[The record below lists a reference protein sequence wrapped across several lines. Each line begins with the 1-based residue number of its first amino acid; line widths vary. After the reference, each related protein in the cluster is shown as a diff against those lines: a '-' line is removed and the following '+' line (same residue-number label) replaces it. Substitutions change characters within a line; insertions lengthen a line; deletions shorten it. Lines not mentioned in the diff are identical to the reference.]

1 MGMKETLDKL
11 IENAMMPNNEIA
23 VRDLLETMDKI
34 EIGILK
40 EAAPAFDQ
48 LCVSWEEEITKS
60 DDKANICVHLA
71 ELSIVDTPSFRG
83 PLNAAIR
90 KLLPPY
96 LASGAVI
103 KAIGARDENTSA
115 HDAALRLHK
124 LQHLRSTALVYQW
137 GNRQWSKIHGI
148 DNVTGTIAVSTLDSG
163 SVSSVPIANAIFSL
177 HFFNMTPEIMN
188 LLYPGKTNYK
198 SSSEYRKVFTDC
210 TLSELSE
217 PKLKDVIRSIMVP
230 TIMSDDTFEGWW
242 KLETAKSA
250 AASTIRPFWEARS
263 VLELHTLIS
272 ETIKATG
279 EVKICEE
286 ASLTL
291 KKLFE
296 RLRKDMQPKDVSM
309 LTECISELAEA
320 GTPEVIANMLSPLRG
335 KVCFWPAEITAEMPL
350 APLEP
355 WGKLSVKLLGGFVK
369 ASSLLYTQEEMALL
383 GTLLPQKCIGV
394 VFATLPEQI
403 VQETILAQKT
413 YSCDLILWIFK
424 NRNALPKKI
433 STEIDMA
440 RCIAALSTEGLPKE
454 WGAALRDLKKAVF
467 DKADF
472 QKYLIENAD
481 GDIPG
486 FIGGLQRYRSFQ
498 PGERQSV
505 MVKLSRQ
512 SQDIKDYLESGA
524 GSKLMGAAA
533 KTTTEE
539 APLTS
544 IASHKKLAD
553 ELHDLISVQIPEN
566 SAAVALARSYGDLR
580 ENAEYDAAKERRRY
594 LHRRRSE
601 LEKTLGFIQPTD
613 FKNVEI
619 KDHAVIGSVVT
630 LAAAD
635 GAEQVY
641 TLLGAWDGDP
651 DKRYISYKTKI
662 GEALLDKKIGDSV
675 EIPGAGKFTIKA
687 VSALPEDLRKALACE
702 D

>member
-40 EAAPAFDQ
+40 EASTAFDQ

-115 HDAALRLHK
+115 HDAALRLRK

-198 SSSEYRKVFTDC
+198 SSAEYRKVFTDC

-217 PKLKDVIRSIMVP
+217 QKLKDVILSIMVP
-230 TIMSDDTFEGWW
+230 KVMGDDTFEGWW
-242 KLETAKSA
+242 KLETAKT
-250 AASTIRPFWEARS
+250 AASNVRPFWEARS
-263 VLELHTLIS
+263 VLELHTLI
-272 ETIKATG
+272 TDA
-279 EVKICEE
+279 VKENGKVEICEE
-286 ASLTL
+286 ASLIL

-296 RLRKDMQPKDVSM
+296 RLRKDMQPKDVAM
-309 LTECISELAEA
+309 LTECIALLADA
-320 GTPEVIANMLSPLRG
+320 GTQEVIANMLTPLRG
-335 KVCFWPAEITAEMPL
+335 KVSFWPTEITAEMPL

-369 ASSLLYTQEEMALL
+369 ATSLLYTQEEMALL
-383 GTLLPQKCIGV
+383 GTFLPQKCISV
-394 VFATLPEQI
+394 VFTTLPDQI

-424 NRNALPKKI
+424 NRNSLPKKI
-433 STEIDMA
+433 STGIDMA
-440 RCIAALSTEGLPKE
+440 RCISALSTEGLPKE
-454 WGAALRDLKKAVF
+454 WGAAFRDLKKAVF
-467 DKADF
+467 DKEDF
-472 QKYLIENAD
+472 QKYLIDNAD

-486 FIGGLQRYRSFQ
+486 LIGGLQRYRSFQ
-498 PGERQSV
+498 AGERQSV
-505 MVKLSRQ
+505 MVKLSRR
-512 SQDIKDYLESGA
+512 SQEVRDYLESGA
-524 GSKLMGAAA
+524 GSKLMGTAD

-594 LHRRRSE
+594 LHRRRAE
-601 LEKTLGFIQPTD
+601 LERTLGFIQPTD
-613 FKNVEI
+613 FKNVEV

-630 LAAAD
+630 LTLAD
-635 GAEQVY
+635 GSDQVY

-662 GEALLDKKIGDSV
+662 GEALLDKKVGDQV
-675 EIPGAGKFTIKA
+675 EIPGAGTCTIKA
-687 VSALPEDLRKALACE
+687 VAALPENLRKALACE

>member
-34 EIGILK
+34 DIGILK

-71 ELSIVDTPSFRG
+71 ELSIVDSPTFRG

-115 HDAALRLHK
+115 HDAALRLRK

-148 DNVTGTIAVSTLDSG
+148 DNVIGTIAVSTLDSG

-198 SSSEYRKVFTDC
+198 SSTEYRRVFTDC

-230 TIMSDDTFEGWW
+230 KVMSDDTFEGWW
-242 KLETAKSA
+242 KLEPAKTTANGA
-250 AASTIRPFWEARS
+250 RPFWEARS
-263 VLELHTLIS
+263 VLELYTLLQNV
-272 ETIKATG
+272 IKDEG
-279 EVKICEE
+279 KVEICEE
-286 ASLTL
+286 ASLSL

-296 RLRKDMQPKDVSM
+296 RLRKDMQPKDVVM
-309 LTECISELAEA
+309 LAECISLLVDA
-320 GTPEVIANMLSPLRG
+320 GTQEVITNMLAPLRG
-335 KVCFWPAEITAEMPL
+335 KASFWPAEITEDMPL
-350 APLEP
+350 APLEC
-355 WGKLSVKLLGGFVK
+355 WGKLPVKQLNGFVK
-369 ASSLLYTQEEMALL
+369 ATSYLYTTEEIARLSTHMPL
-383 GTLLPQKCIGV
+383 KCMNAI
-394 VFATLPEQI
+394 FATLPEQL
-403 VQETILAQKT
+403 VQETIIAQKT
-413 YSCDLILWIFK
+413 YSCDLILWILK
-424 NRNALPKKI
+424 NRNNLPKKL
-433 STEIDMA
+433 STGIDMA
-440 RCIAALSTEGLPKE
+440 RCISALSAEGLPKE

-467 DKADF
+467 TKEDI
-472 QKYLIENAD
+472 QKFLIENAD

-486 FIGGLQRYRSFQ
+486 LIGSLQRYRSYQKQEF
-498 PGERQSV
+498 QSV
-505 MVKLSRQ
+505 LLKLANI
-512 SQDIKDYLESGA
+512 SQEVKDYLESSA
-524 GSKLMGAAA
+524 GSRLTGTNSK
-533 KTTTEE
+533 KTAEE
-539 APLTS
+539 APITS

-594 LHRRRSE
+594 LHRRREE
-601 LEKTLGFIQPTD
+601 LERTLGFIQPTD
-613 FKNVEI
+613 FKNVEV

-630 LAAAD
+630 LTAANGSD
-635 GAEQVY
+635 QVY
-641 TLLGAWDGDP
+641 TILGAWDGDP
-651 DKRYISYKTKI
+651 DKHYVSYKTKI
-662 GEALLDKKIGDSV
+662 GEALLDKKVGDQV
-675 EIPGAGKFTIKA
+675 EIPGIGTCTIKTVA
-687 VSALPEDLRKALACE
+687 ALPEDLRKALACE
-702 D
+702 N

>member
-34 EIGILK
+34 EIGVLK

-96 LASGAVI
+96 LASGTVI

-115 HDAALRLHK
+115 HDAALRLRK

-198 SSSEYRKVFTDC
+198 SSAEYRKVFTDC

-230 TIMSDDTFEGWW
+230 TIMGDDTFEGWW
-242 KLETAKSA
+242 KLETVKTAT
-250 AASTIRPFWEARS
+250 ASTARPFWEARS
-263 VLELHTLIS
+263 VLELYTLIT
-272 ETIKATG
+272 ETLKANS

-394 VFATLPEQI
+394 VFATLPDQI

-486 FIGGLQRYRSFQ
+486 LIGGLQRYRSFQ

-533 KTTTEE
+533 KATTEE

-635 GAEQVY
+635 GTEQVY

>member
-34 EIGILK
+34 EIGVLK

-96 LASGAVI
+96 LASGTVI

-115 HDAALRLHK
+115 HDAALRLRK

-198 SSSEYRKVFTDC
+198 SSAEYRKVFTDC
-210 TLSELSE
+210 TLSELSDQ
-217 PKLKDVIRSIMVP
+217 KLKDVIHSIMVP
-230 TIMSDDTFEGWW
+230 TIMGEDTFEGWW
-242 KLETAKSA
+242 KLETAKTA
-250 AASTIRPFWEARS
+250 AAATRPFWEARS
-263 VLELHTLIS
+263 VLELYTLIT
-272 ETIKATG
+272 ETIKANG
-279 EVKICEE
+279 KVEICEE
-286 ASLTL
+286 ASLVL

-296 RLRKDMQPKDVSM
+296 RLRKDMQPKDVAM

-320 GTPEVIANMLSPLRG
+320 GTPEVIANMLAPLRG
-335 KVCFWPAEITAEMPL
+335 KVCFWPAEISAEMPL

-383 GTLLPQKCIGV
+383 GTLLPQKCISV

-403 VQETILAQKT
+403 VQETILAQKA

-424 NRNALPKKI
+424 NRNTLPKKI
-433 STEIDMA
+433 ATEIDMA
-440 RCIAALSTEGLPKE
+440 RCISALSAEGLPKE

-467 DKADF
+467 SKADF

-486 FIGGLQRYRSFQ
+486 LFGSLQRYRNFQ

-505 MVKLSRQ
+505 MAILSRQ
-512 SQDIKDYLESGA
+512 SQDVKDYLESGA
-524 GSKLMGAAA
+524 GSKLMGATA
-533 KTTTEE
+533 KNVAEE

-594 LHRRRSE
+594 LHRRRAE
-601 LEKTLGFIQPTD
+601 LERTLGFIQPTD

-630 LAAAD
+630 LTAAD
-635 GAEQVY
+635 GTDQVY

-687 VSALPEDLRKALACE
+687 VDALPEDLRKALACE